1 MSSALK
7 VDEIAP
13 VYEIDAKTGR
23 PRMVREFPASVQ
35 THRFKDI
42 VDNYAGY
49 TVKTSVNNGVLYQIE
64 GSLNGVP
71 IKP

>member
-1 MSSALK
+1 
-7 VDEIAP
+7 
-13 VYEIDAKTGR
+13 
-23 PRMVREFPASVQ
+23 MVREFPASVQ